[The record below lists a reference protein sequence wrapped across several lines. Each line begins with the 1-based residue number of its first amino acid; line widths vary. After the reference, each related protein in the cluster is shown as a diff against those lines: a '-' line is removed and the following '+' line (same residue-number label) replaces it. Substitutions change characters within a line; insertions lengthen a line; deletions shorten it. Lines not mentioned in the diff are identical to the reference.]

1 MVNFDSVAVGLIGYL
16 ALVAGIGY
24 WGSKRIESES
34 DFFLGGEKLPGWAL
48 ALSERSSDM
57 SGWLLLGLPGLA
69 WAAGLSSVWV
79 IVGAGGGAIFQ
90 WVVYSKPFMNGR
102 KETGAVTPVGLL
114 AEKLPSDSPLIR
126 ALPALITFV
135 FFMGY
140 VGSQFLA
147 GGTIFQD
154 VFGVS
159 ATVGLV
165 VVAALIVLYSFAG
178 GFLAVVWTD
187 AMQAL
192 LMIFTLIVLPGVL
205 LMQVV
210 SDPSLSIMGTLEASG
225 NGRASWFGG
234 KTGSAALLLLGTNL
248 SWFFATLGGYPHLDA
263 RLMAVRSESDRR
275 TAIIV
280 SSVWGILT
288 AIGAVLLGLLARTIH
303 GSPGTFEANREMVL
317 PFMVMEHTPDIVSG
331 ILLAGALAA
340 MMSTADSQLV
350 VASSAAAHDLYHKVL
365 NKGEDLSEDALVRI
379 SRIGT
384 LLVGAVGLAIAY
396 LTENLVYTLVS
407 YSATGLFSA
416 FGPAFT
422 LLFFWSDNLSK
433 HGLIAAFLAGPIT
446 TVVWITFGLTD
457 IVTVRLVA
465 PPMGF
470 AAAIIASLVWP
481 RAQQPASHPE
491 RGPALQD

>member
-1 MVNFDSVAVGLIGYL
+1 MIGSNSVAISLVGYL
-16 ALVAGIGY
+16 VLVAVIGY
-24 WGSKRIESES
+24 WGSKNIETES
-34 DFFLGGEKLPGWAL
+34 DFFLGGEKIPGWAL

-69 WAAGLSSVWV
+69 WATGLSAVWV
-79 IVGAGGGAIFQ
+79 VVGSAGGAIVQ
-90 WVVYSKPFMNGR
+90 WVIYSKPFMNGR

-126 ALPALITFV
+126 VLPALITFV

-140 VGSQFLA
+140 VGSQFIA
-147 GGTIFQD
+147 GGNIFQN

-165 VVAALIVLYSFAG
+165 VVALLIILYSFAG

-192 LMIFTLIVLPGVL
+192 LMVFTLIVLPGL
-205 LMQVV
+205 LLVQIIP
-210 SDPSLSIMGTLEASG
+210 DPSLSIMGTLEASG

-234 KTGSAALLLLGTNL
+234 KTGSAALLLLGANL
-248 SWFFATLGGYPHLDA
+248 SWFFAMMGGYPHLDA
-263 RLMAVRSESDRR
+263 RFMAVRSESDRK
-275 TAIIV
+275 TAIVV
-280 SSVWGILT
+280 SSVWGVFT
-288 AIGAVLLGLLARTIH
+288 AIGAVLLGLIARTLH
-303 GSPGTFEANREMVL
+303 GSPSTFEANREMVL
-317 PFMVMEHTPDIVSG
+317 PFMVTQHTPDILSG

-350 VASSAAAHDLYHKVL
+350 VASSAAAHDIYSKVL
-365 NKGEDLSEDALVRI
+365 NKGKELQEDTLVRI

-384 LLVGAVGLAIAY
+384 LLVGGVGFAIAFF
-396 LTENLVYTLVS
+396 TEDLVYTLVS

-422 LLFFWSDNLSK
+422 LLFFWGDNLSK
-433 HGLIAAFLAGPIT
+433 HGLIAAFLAGPIM
-446 TVVWITFGLTD
+446 TVLWITFGLTE
-457 IVTVRLVA
+457 IITVRLIA
-465 PPMGF
+465 PPIGF
-470 AAAIIASLVWP
+470 AAAIIASFIWP
-481 RAQQPASHPE
+481 RTQQPTSHPD
-491 RGPALQD
+491 RTSTVQD